1 LRVRAALVLAPLAAA
16 GTFVLPRPAFPPPAE
31 GNGSGDLKLAIVS
44 SQPNRIT
51 DETAWLHRNGLK
63 LPAGADGG
71 SYVIHQPGVDLLIA
85 GMTLTVAPAGGARP
99 TTVDFRNYA
108 YAPYTAPGER
118 EFVKQEIQW
127 AALAGGVLYVEN
139 AHLTYAR
146 SSGGRN
152 AYVTAIDLKK
162 RKVLGR
168 SPALVANARS
178 FVLLGKVLVT
188 GYGFTSEPDYLF
200 LLDRRTGR
208 LVDRLL
214 LPSGPEYVLWKGSRL
229 YVRTYDHDVVAKLY
243 RPQ

>member
-1 LRVRAALVLAPLAAA
+1 VRAALVLAPLAAA

-31 GNGSGDLKLAIVS
+31 GNGAGTLKLAVVS
-44 SQPNRIT
+44 SQRNRIT
-51 DETAWLHRNGLK
+51 DEGAWLRRNGLEV
-63 LPAGADGG
+63 PADTAAG
-71 SYVIHQPGVDLLIA
+71 SYVIHRPGLDLLIE
-85 GMTLTVAPAGGARP
+85 GMSLTVAPAGGAPP
-99 TTVDFRNYA
+99 TTFDLRNYA

-127 AALAGGVLYVEN
+127 AALAGGVLYVET

-152 AYVTAIDLKK
+152 AYVTAIDVK
-162 RKVLGR
+162 RRKMLWR
-168 SPALVANARS
+168 SPALVANART

-188 GYGFTSEPDYLF
+188 GYGFTDEPDYLF
-200 LLDRRTGR
+200 LLDRKTGR
-208 LVDRLL
+208 LVDRLP

-243 RPQ
+243 RP